1 MMKFW
6 ILRKLVLTTSTKSPK
21 KTKAASANTPNL
33 RFLLQHPAHLFGLGF
48 GSGLAQKAPGTF
60 GTLVGLPL
68 FWLISIYTMPVQLI
82 IISALF
88 LVGIYFCDVTGK
100 ALGVSDH
107 GGIVWDE
114 IVAMMLVLVF
124 TPNQWQWWLAAFL
137 LFRLFD
143 IWKPF
148 PIRQCDAKLKNGFG
162 VMFDDLLAAIYA
174 IIALKVCLW
183 LTIQTQLQAI

>member
-1 MMKFW
+1 
-6 ILRKLVLTTSTKSPK
+6 LTTLVKSP
-21 KTKAASANTPNL
+21 NVQ
-33 RFLLQHPAHLFGLGF
+33 FLLQHPAHFFGLGF
-48 GSGLAQKAPGTF
+48 GSGLAPKAPGTF
-60 GTLVGLPL
+60 GTLIGYPL
-68 FWLISIYTMPVQLI
+68 FWLISVYALSTQLI

-88 LVGIYFCDVTGK
+88 LIGIYFCGVTGK

-114 IVAMMLVLVF
+114 IVAMMLVLAF
-124 TPNQWQWWLAAFL
+124 TPNQWQWWIVAFL

-148 PIRQCDAKLKNGFG
+148 PIRQFDAKLKNGFG

-174 IIALKVCLW
+174 IIGLQGLLW
-183 LTIQTQLQAI
+183 AVAHG